1 MITIKTKKTKT
12 ILAAGTIA
20 TLGLAG
26 NVKAEEVAVPTNQ
39 PVAETQ
45 AQEVTVTAEQVTEAQ
60 TTVDTTS
67 NQVMVATTAVD
78 TAQTAVDTAQA
89 DSTQAATN
97 LETAQ
102 TLLAQAEEQ
111 ATQVET
117 APTVEETL
125 MVKDS
130 VSLPQE
136 EYSKQEGV
144 TQEINGETYL
154 GDPNNSWSYS
164 GEVEEVVELTPEQ
177 AKSLKETGDF
187 EYTPDMAKVSEY
199 MAQYINEFNEA
210 NGITANVVA
219 DSDAIRAAQARAEE
233 NAERNEM
240 THSSK
245 LYVRNTDNDEV
256 GNYWMTDRSGE
267 IITKDKVKSTENA
280 SQGVLFFEKNENAY
294 SDGLAAHVAG
304 KKLNQLSA
312 TDTSYSNIRS
322 DKELANYL
330 FLGWFADTRNV
341 ELKSN
346 ERRQQLIDM
355 TTGKIEANPFT
366 QARAVG
372 HRTAMMG
379 RVGYVGVGL
388 AKNANE
394 DQTNPNGVYQ
404 AIMTFMYDNNIEAK
418 KKDTDFRMNSVADGD
433 WEDANFNKLSYAMVD
448 KNLTSTTYNMDGSVS
463 STDKVDPTFVQYYK
477 GKEVVAGPRRTY
489 RFVVKSD
496 IETLKAETQAN
507 LTKAKALVAKASEQK
522 VAADASLTA
531 ALASL
536 ETKRQTLKEALLARD
551 EAVNTYNKIKGIY
564 DAQALLADSKG
575 EEVVEVAKPVE
586 TPAKPAEVKPATPT
600 ETKPVDVPTVPT
612 EVKPVEPAKSTE
624 TKPVETPAQPTE
636 TKPVEVPA
644 KPTEAKPVETPA
656 QPTATKPVETPAKPT
671 EVKPVEVPTKPTE
684 TKPVEVPATPTE
696 VKPVEVPATPT
707 EVKPVETPAKSTEVK
722 PVEVPAKPT
731 EVKPVEVPAKP
742 TATKPVETLRHK
754 PIMNSFAQSNPQ
766 DYQKLVNKV
775 NQAMSKPVTDDTNT
789 EKRLPQTGVKE
800 TSFLALIGV
809 TLLGLVGL
817 KQKKA
822 RWEE

>member
-20 TLGLAG
+20 TLGLAS

-45 AQEVTVTAEQVTEAQ
+45 AQEAVVTAEQVTEAQ

-97 LETAQ
+97 LKTAQ
-102 TLLAQAEEQ
+102 DLLVQAEQ
-111 ATQVET
+111 QVAQVET
-117 APTVEETL
+117 APQEETV

-136 EYSKQEGV
+136 ELSKQFGV
-144 TQEINGETYL
+144 TKEYDGEIVL
-154 GDPNNSWSYS
+154 GDPKNSWSYA

-187 EYTPDMAKVSEY
+187 EYTPDMTKVSEY

-256 GNYWMTDRSGE
+256 RNYWVKDRSGE
-267 IITKDKVKSTENA
+267 IITKDKVQSSENA
-280 SQGVLFFEKNENAY
+280 SLDLFFFKNEEGYRN
-294 SDGLAAHVAG
+294 
-304 KKLNQLSA
+304 LSA
-312 TDTSYSNIRS
+312 LDTNHGNIRS

-330 FLGWFADTRNV
+330 FLAWFADTTNV
-341 ELKSN
+341 KFNSN
-346 ERRQQLIDM
+346 ERLQQLIDM
-355 TTGKIEANPFT
+355 TTGKTEANRYT

-372 HRTAMMG
+372 HRTTMMG

-388 AKNANE
+388 AKNADE
-394 DQTNPNGVYQ
+394 DQSQPNAYYQ
-404 AIMTFMYDNNIEAK
+404 VIMTFMYDNDIEAQ
-418 KKDTDFRMNSVADGD
+418 KKDSDFKFNSLSGVWGD
-433 WEDANFNKLSYAMVD
+433 WEDSNFNKLSYAMVD
-448 KNLTSTTYNMDGSVS
+448 KNLTVNNYNIDGSVQ

-496 IETLKAETQAN
+496 TETLKAETQAN
-507 LTKAKALVAKASEQK
+507 LTKAKTLVAKASEQK

-536 ETKRQTLKEALLARD
+536 EAKRQTLKEALLARD

-575 EEVVEVAKPVE
+575 EEAVETKPVETPAQPTETKPVDVSAKPTEAKPVE
-586 TPAKPAEVKPATPT
+586 TPVIPT
-600 ETKPVDVPTVPT
+600 ETKPVDVPAQPTETKPVDVPAQPTETKPVDVPAKPTETKPVEVPAKPT
-612 EVKPVEPAKSTE
+612 EVKPVEPPVKPTETKLVETPAKPTETKPVEPPVKPTETKPVDVPAKSTE

-636 TKPVEVPA
+636 TKPVEVP
-644 KPTEAKPVETPA
+644 V
-656 QPTATKPVETPAKPT
+656 
-671 EVKPVEVPTKPTE
+671 KPTE
-684 TKPVEVPATPTE
+684 TKPVEA
-696 VKPVEVPATPT
+696 
-707 EVKPVETPAKSTEVK
+707 S
-722 PVEVPAKPT
+722 
-731 EVKPVEVPAKP
+731 
-742 TATKPVETLRHK
+742 RHQ
-754 PIMNSFAQSNPQ
+754 PMMNSFAQNNPQ

-789 EKRLPQTGVKE
+789 EKGLPQTGVKE
-800 TSFLALIGV
+800 TSFLTLIGV
-809 TLLGLVGL
+809 ALLGLVGL

>member
-1 MITIKTKKTKT
+1 MITKKTKT

-20 TLGLAG
+20 TLGLAS
-26 NVKAEEVAVPTNQ
+26 NVKAEEVAVPTSQ

-45 AQEVTVTAEQVTEAQ
+45 TQEAVVTAEQVTEAQ
-60 TTVDTTS
+60 TTVDTAS

-111 ATQVET
+111 ATQIET

-136 EYSKQEGV
+136 EFSKAQGV
-144 TQEINGETYL
+144 TIKTEDEEYMGVTIKGSDVV

-187 EYTPDMAKVSEY
+187 EYTPDMEKVSEY
-199 MAQYINEFNEA
+199 MAKYINEFNEA

-355 TTGKIEANPFT
+355 TTGKTESNPFT

-394 DQTNPNGVYQ
+394 DQTNPNGIYQ
-404 AIMTFMYDNNIEAK
+404 AIMTFMYDNTLEARR
-418 KKDTDFRMNSVADGD
+418 KDEDFTNNKVNGGSRF
-433 WEDANFNKLSYAMVD
+433 DANFNKLSYAMVD
-448 KNLTSTTYNMDGSVS
+448 KNLTATTYNMDGSVN
-463 STDKVDPTFVQYYK
+463 STAKVDPTFVQYYK

-496 IETLKAETQAN
+496 TETLKAETQAN

-536 ETKRQTLKEALLARD
+536 EAKRQTLKEALLARD
-551 EAVNTYNKIKGIY
+551 EAVNTYNKLKGIY

-575 EEVVEVAKPVE
+575 EEVVE
-586 TPAKPAEVKPATPT
+586 
-600 ETKPVDVPTVPT
+600 
-612 EVKPVEPAKSTE
+612 
-624 TKPVETPAQPTE
+624 TKPVESAKPTE
-636 TKPVEVPA
+636 TKPVEST
-644 KPTEAKPVETPA
+644 KPTE
-656 QPTATKPVETPAKPT
+656 TKPVETPAKPT
-671 EVKPVEVPTKPTE
+671 EVKPVEVPAKQTETKPVETPAKPTEAKPVEPAKPTETKPVDVPAKPTE
-684 TKPVEVPATPTE
+684 TKPVETPA
-696 VKPVEVPATPT
+696 KPT
-707 EVKPVETPAKSTEVK
+707 EVKPVETPAKPTEAKPVETVKPTETK
-722 PVEVPAKPT
+722 PVEVPTTPT
-731 EVKPVEVPAKP
+731 E
-742 TATKPVETLRHK
+742 TKPVETLRHK